1 MPINACFCP
10 LRQRGMALVVVLLIL
25 AVAVVIAAAM
35 TERLGLQIRRADNLV
50 SYSQAQ
56 QYALG
61 AEQFAITVLKQ
72 DFKDSPNAVH
82 LSQYWSSGEQI
93 YPLENGLLI
102 GRITDLQACFNLN
115 AAAGRSPQQPSETPP
130 LEMTALQQLLEQT
143 GIESYAA
150 ETIAHS
156 TRDWL
161 DADDVISG
169 SLGAEDGEYRGLQPP
184 YVTANSL
191 MADVSEWRLVRGV
204 SASIYQQLR
213 PMVCVLPGQLQLLL
227 NVNTIAPEHAALLAG
242 VLGPEVTLDMA
253 QQLLE
258 LACDIARQVV
268 RQELSVNPNALQPV
282 VREAVGMLVTEGR
295 PATVRL
301 NPIDMDAMAQPLRE
315 ELDGPGVQWMADAA
329 VPAGGC
335 LVESAGT
342 VVDGSL
348 DKRWQRAIAALGL
361 QSPWSEGEGDER

>member
-1 MPINACFCP
+1 MMPSSNN
-10 LRQRGMALVVVLLIL
+10 QRSYARFIPSEEVGDFKQWTFSAVVGSDLVEPAPEPVAEIP
-25 AVAVVIAAAM
+25 VAVDEA
-35 TERLGLQIRRADNLV
+35 EL
-50 SYSQAQ
+50 QAQ
-56 QYALG
+56 QALLQQQACDDAYAEG
-61 AEQFAITVLKQ
+61 FAQGQAQTALEWQRRMDDYIAQQGQ
-72 DFKDSPNAVH
+72 DAA
-82 LSQYWSSGEQI
+82 Q
-93 YPLENGLLI
+93 
-102 GRITDLQACFNLN
+102 RLQAV
-115 AAAGRSPQQPSETPP
+115 
-130 LEMTALQQLLEQT
+130 LQT
-143 GIESYAA
+143 
-150 ETIAHS
+150 
-156 TRDWL
+156 L
-161 DADDVISG
+161 DA
-169 SLGAEDGEYRGLQPP
+169 SLID
-184 YVTANSL
+184 
-191 MADVSEWRLVRGV
+191 M
-204 SASIYQQLR
+204 QQ
-213 PMVCVLPGQLQLLL
+213 Q
-227 NVNTIAPEHAALLAG
+227 
-242 VLGPEVTLDMA
+242 MA

-329 VPAGGC
+329 VPVGGC